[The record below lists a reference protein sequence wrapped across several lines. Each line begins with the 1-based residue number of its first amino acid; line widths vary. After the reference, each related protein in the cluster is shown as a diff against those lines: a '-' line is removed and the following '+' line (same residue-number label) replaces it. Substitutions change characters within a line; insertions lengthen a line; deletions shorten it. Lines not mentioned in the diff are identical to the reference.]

1 MEKGIVKAFGIAA
14 LLTILSVCVVGATA
28 GMAEAAKQIKFGLT
42 VASTSP
48 YAIACQNMAKKIA
61 ERSNG
66 SLKVDFFYDSAL
78 GSDREMQEAML
89 LGALEMSI
97 CGPANFTYTVP
108 EYAFFDL
115 PGLFPDREAYYAFWK
130 TDAAREVSML
140 LLKAGIRPL
149 AFIEN
154 GFYQISNSK
163 REASTIEELKGLKI
177 RSMENDIQ
185 VLAWQG
191 AGLLPSII
199 PFSEV
204 YLALQQ
210 RVLDAQET
218 SIGTFMSMKFYETQ
232 KFLSVSNRF
241 MHVMTIVVGESFWK
255 SLSDEEREIVQTA
268 AAEASAEH
276 HDYLTADVD
285 KMLQDLQEKHG
296 VKVTYFSPEE
306 VGKWTGLSQKAYDA
320 TRKINPELYDKFM
333 AAVKETLSAYKK

>member
-1 MEKGIVKAFGIAA
+1 MEKRIAKVFGAA
-14 LLTILSVCVVGATA
+14 LLLAILSVCMAVGSV
-28 GMAEAAKQIKFGLT
+28 AAAPKQIKFGLT

-48 YAIACQNMAKKIA
+48 YAIACQNMARKIEA
-61 ERSNG
+61 RSNG

-108 EYAFFDL
+108 EYAFFDQ
-115 PGLFPDREAYYAFWK
+115 PGLFPDREACYAFWK

-154 GFYQISNSK
+154 GFYQVSNGK
-163 REASTIEELKGLKI
+163 REAKTIEDLKGLKI

-210 RVLDAQET
+210 GVLDAQEN

-232 KFLSVSNRF
+232 KYLSISNRF
-241 MHVMTIVVGESFWK
+241 MHVMTIVVSEGFWK
-255 SLSDEEREIVQTA
+255 GLTDEEREIVQTA
-268 AAEASAEH
+268 ASEASAEH
-276 HDYLTADVD
+276 YDYLTADVD
-285 KMLQDLQEKHG
+285 KMLKELEEKHG
-296 VKVTYFSPEE
+296 VKVAYFTPDE
-306 VGKWTGLSQKAYDA
+306 VGKWAGLSQNAYDA
-320 TRKINPELYDKFM
+320 TRKINPELYDRFM
-333 AAVKETLSAYKK
+333 AAVKETLATYKN